1 MFLHCSVPFF
11 YPTLFFGCGRV
22 RFFRTSIRSHHHELY
37 KKPSKSSHSLAHYVR
52 PSLHSLTHSC
62 TCPAHKKTTLRGKN
76 IRQPCVFNVGS
87 QRPHYAT
94 LRSGFLYLPPSLH
107 SQRLAP
113 LPRSSGQIL
122 RCATQFAHLLS
133 VGSGLL
139 YLLCFCFAHA
149 QPPTTHP

>member
-1 MFLHCSVPFF
+1 VRFLISLTDNKESHFEASGLPPSPLSLFA
-11 YPTLFFGCGRV
+11 PTDTHTNTRLPPHKTRQITCGRV

-94 LRSGFLYLPPSLH
+94 
-107 SQRLAP
+107 QRVK
-113 LPRSSGQIL
+113 
-122 RCATQFAHLLS
+122 F
-133 VGSGLL
+133 
-139 YLLCFCFAHA
+139 
-149 QPPTTHP
+149 